1 MIEWLGDWLKQVILL
16 ILIAAFIDL
25 LLPNHSLDRYVKLV
39 MGLLI
44 IMAILSPIF
53 HLLSKDL
60 DLSRIAFGTMNPTGK
75 GMEPISQIREDSAKV
90 KHSQTEQIRDRS
102 EQAMAQEI
110 KDQINR
116 HFHITVAD
124 ADVTLAQKENQWEIR
139 QVRILLEEGKA
150 DENPANPAMKPIEP
164 VHIQVG
170 DESPQRAKN
179 DEQQRIGEH
188 ISRFIAD
195 SWDLAPDQIIVTFT
209 QPDG

>member
-44 IMAILSPIF
+44 IMAILSPLF
-53 HLLSKDL
+53 HLLAKDL
-60 DLSRIAFGTMNPTGK
+60 DLSQIAFGTMNPAGTSL
-75 GMEPISQIREDSAKV
+75 EPISQIREDSAKV
-90 KHSQTEQIRDRS
+90 KRSQTEQIRSRS

-110 KDQINR
+110 KDQVNR
-116 HFHITVAD
+116 HFHIAVAD
-124 ADVTLAQKENQWEIR
+124 ADVMLAQEAHQWEIKR
-139 QVRILLEEGKA
+139 VRLLLEEEKA
-150 DENPANPAMKPIEP
+150 DENPASPAMRPIEP

-170 DESPQRAKN
+170 AESPRQAESK
-179 DEQQRIGEH
+179 EKQRIGER

-195 SWDLAPDQIIVTFT
+195 SWDLTPNQIVVTFA
-209 QPDG
+209 QPGG